1 MLHELLKKNRNY
13 RDLKKLKVSKE
24 RLKDQVEMAIS
35 NTRYAHSIRNKQSL
49 RYLILFDI
57 QKELNLYISEKMFK
71 EIDEVPYFRPSGYI
85 IIMNDDQILDN
96 ERSVYCNAGICAQ
109 IITLSLME
117 SNIDSCIIS
126 VYNDKN
132 INTYINLD
140 KKLSPVLIIGFGR
153 RVRSSTIIEISSDES
168 TQYYIED
175 AGVVVPKLR
184 KNDIILNRD

>member
-24 RLKDQVEMAIS
+24 RLKEQVEMAIS

-57 QKELNLYISEKMFK
+57 EKELNLYISEKMFK
-71 EIDEVPYFRPSGYI
+71 E
-85 IIMNDDQILDN
+85 L
-96 ERSVYCNAGICAQ
+96 RSVYCNAGICAQ